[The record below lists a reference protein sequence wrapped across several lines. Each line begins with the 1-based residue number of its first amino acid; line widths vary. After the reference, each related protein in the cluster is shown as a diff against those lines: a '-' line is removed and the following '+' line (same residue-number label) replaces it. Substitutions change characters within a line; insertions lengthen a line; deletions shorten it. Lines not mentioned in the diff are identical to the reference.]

1 MERVEFRLSSFV
13 EFMYALKDFN
23 ESLTKWE
30 KENPPGTWN
39 LDVVIEENEY
49 IIYLTINESK
59 DKGK

>member
-23 ESLTKWE
+23 ESLTRWE
-30 KENPPGTWN
+30 KENPLGTWN
-39 LDVVIEENEY
+39 LEENEY

>member
-23 ESLTKWE
+23 ESLTRWE
-30 KENPPGTWN
+30 EENPSGTWN

>member
-13 EFMYALKDFN
+13 EFMYALKDFE
-23 ESLTKWE
+23 ESLTRWQ
-30 KENPPGTWN
+30 KENMSNTWDI
-39 LDVVIEENEY
+39 DVVIEENEY

>member
-13 EFMYALKDFN
+13 EFMYALK
-23 ESLTKWE
+23 
-30 KENPPGTWN
+30 
-39 LDVVIEENEY
+39 EENEY